1 MNEVKDSI
9 EVEISSVKENMGK
22 NEMLLTEGQNSQV
35 QLDEKLDTLN
45 GLQNDVTRNAAMIC
59 KAHQPKM

>member
-22 NEMLLTEGQNSQV
+22 NEMLLTEVQNSQV

-59 KAHQPKM
+59 KAHRPKM